1 MQLDNAKYID
11 VVIPMYNL
19 IEYSDNYSKASE
31 RLWQHYKDAPND
43 NIAQSESFKYQI
55 KITGKAP
62 AAGQKKDVE
71 IALPLKY
78 LCNFRRTLK
87 LPSINCEINLIFTWS
102 EDCVISFTT
111 EATKF
116 EITYKLYQ
124 LKIM

>member
-11 VVIPMYNL
+11 VVIPTYNL
-19 IEYSDNYSKASE
+19 IEHSDNYLKASE
-31 RLWQHYKDAPND
+31 RLWQYYKDAPND
-43 NIAQSESFKYQI
+43 NITQSESFKYQI

-62 AAGQKKDVE
+62 AAGFKKDVE
-71 IALPLKY
+71 IVVPLKY
-78 LCNFRRTLK
+78 LSNFRRTLK

>member
-1 MQLDNAKYID
+1 MQLDNAKYVD

-19 IEYSDNYSKASE
+19 VEYSDNYSKASE
-31 RLWQHYKDAPND
+31 HLWQHYKDAPND

-62 AAGQKKDVE
+62 AAGYKKDVE
-71 IALPLKY
+71 IAVPLKY
-78 LCNFRRTLK
+78 LSNFRRTLK
-87 LPSINCEINLIFTWS
+87 LPSISCEINLIFTWS
-102 EDCVISFTT
+102 EDCVISSTT

-116 EITYKLYQ
+116 KIIYKLYQ